1 MPQRQERMSASPWET
16 PAVLDARHHWRRARI
31 GMALCALAMAVFA
44 VQDAFTRYLV
54 ASVSPWQ
61 IMAVRLWAFA
71 LGALLYAAWQGRL
84 FTVLK
89 PQRPWLQMARAAFS
103 AFEMVTVAM
112 ALKAL
117 GLAETH
123 ALFAIFPI
131 LAALMAVPVLGE
143 RLNRHRLLATVIG
156 FAGALLILR
165 PSVHAALRPGAA
177 LALLAA
183 ALFAA
188 YQVAGRLAARDDDYL
203 TAIVQISTI
212 GAVILTP
219 FGLSAWQNLLPWQWA
234 IVAAISALAI
244 LAHLLLVKALEFAE
258 AIQLQPFNYFLLLFA
273 LIIGTLWFGERPPVT
288 SWLGAGLVVSGG
300 LFMLLHERR
309 KATRT

>member
-1 MPQRQERMSASPWET
+1 M
-16 PAVLDARHHWRRARI
+16 
-31 GMALCALAMAVFA
+31 
-44 VQDAFTRYLV
+44 
-54 ASVSPWQ
+54 
-61 IMAVRLWAFA
+61 
-71 LGALLYAAWQGRL
+71 
-84 FTVLK
+84 
-89 PQRPWLQMARAAFS
+89 
-103 AFEMVTVAM
+103 
-112 ALKAL
+112 
-117 GLAETH
+117 
-123 ALFAIFPI
+123 
-131 LAALMAVPVLGE
+131 
-143 RLNRHRLLATVIG
+143 
-156 FAGALLILR
+156 
-165 PSVHAALRPGAA
+165 HAALRPGAA

-288 SWLGAGLVVSGG
+288 SWLGAALVVSGG
-300 LFMLLHERR
+300 LFMLLRERHR
-309 KATRT
+309 ATRS